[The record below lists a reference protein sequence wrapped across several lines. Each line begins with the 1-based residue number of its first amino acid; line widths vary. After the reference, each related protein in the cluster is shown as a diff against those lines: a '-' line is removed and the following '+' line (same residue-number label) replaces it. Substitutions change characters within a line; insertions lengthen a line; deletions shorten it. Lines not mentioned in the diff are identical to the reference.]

1 MAKVLD
7 FAYQAYEVKN
17 GFIIEFVTTPTLY
30 EAWLYHKDHD
40 MKTYMF
46 GVAKK
51 DTNYTNFQK
60 MVLAVQDDY
69 INDYKE
75 TIM

>member
-7 FAYQAYEVKN
+7 FVYQAYEVEN
-17 GFIIEFVTTPTLY
+17 GFIIEFVTTPTTF
-30 EAWLYHKDHD
+30 EAWLYHESEGI
-40 MKTYMF
+40 KTLMF
-46 GVAKK
+46 GVDKK
-51 DTNYTNFQK
+51 TTDYTKFQK

-69 INDYKE
+69 IKDYKE